1 MQTSIFMGLSLR
13 LGLLLSLIGSQGMA
27 LAQGGDSLDR
37 AAQPYVRAEKAVLMD
52 IVRSGDRLVAVGE
65 QGIVLLS
72 DDSGRQWRQA
82 KVPVSVALTRVV
94 FPSPELGWAVG
105 HSGVIL
111 HSDDH
116 GDTWTRQLDGNQTA
130 ELERNGAQAEDDGS
144 EQAKRRLHNADF
156 LIKDGPDKPF
166 LDVLFVDASHGWAV
180 GAYGLIVATEDGGR
194 TWRSLMGKTDNPKG
208 LHFYRIAA
216 QGEHLFIVGEQGLI
230 LRSDDQ
236 GQSFAQVATP
246 YKGSLFGM
254 SNGVPGTVLTYG
266 LRGHAFRSDD
276 AGVDWTPVSLDQN
289 TTLTAD
295 ARLRDGSVL
304 LADETGR
311 VLRSTDGARSFT
323 PLKVS
328 AQGYVAGLVEA
339 ADGALV
345 IAGVRGVS
353 RIETANLFVESK
365 P

>member
-1 MQTSIFMGLSLR
+1 MPTSIFMGLSFR
-13 LGLLLSLIGSQGMA
+13 LFLLLSLIGSQGVA
-27 LAQGGDSLDR
+27 LAQGRDLLER
-37 AAQPYVRAEKAVLMD
+37 AAQPYARAEKAVLMD
-52 IVRSGDRLVAVGE
+52 IASSGDRLVAVGE

-72 DDSGRQWRQA
+72 DDSGHQWRQA
-82 KVPVSVALTRVV
+82 KVPVSVALTKVV
-94 FPSPELGWAVG
+94 FPSPKLGWAVG

-111 HSDDH
+111 HSDDQ

-130 ELERNGAQAEDDGS
+130 ELERNGARAEEDGS
-144 EQAKRRLHNADF
+144 EQSKKRLRNAEF

-166 LDVLFVDASHGWAV
+166 LDVLFVDANHGWAV
-180 GAYGLIVATEDGGR
+180 GAYGLIVATEDGGL

-208 LHFYRIAA
+208 LHFYRIVA
-216 QGEHLFIVGEQGLI
+216 QGEQLFIVGEQGLV
-230 LRSDDQ
+230 LRSDDH
-236 GQSFAQVATP
+236 GQSFARVETP
-246 YKGSLFGM
+246 YKGSLFGI

-276 AGVDWTPVSLDQN
+276 AGGDWTQVILDQT

-295 ARLRDGSVL
+295 TRLRDGSVL
-304 LADETGR
+304 LSDETGR

-323 PLKVS
+323 PLKVL
-328 AQGYVAGLVEA
+328 AQGYVAGLIEA
-339 ADGALV
+339 ADGGLV
-345 IAGVRGVS
+345 IVGVRGVS